1 MTTDF
6 GTKLE
11 AFEKQHGEAALREG
25 WVLSDTSGSE
35 NGPYQIQRVDCPE
48 DHDSGFPIPL
58 LDSDNDAW
66 TVVLTG
72 QEPHHKAALEFIK
85 GSNPIEYE
93 AICSFVTKLLEAL
106 E

>member
-6 GTKLE
+6 DTKLE

-48 DHDSGFPIPL
+48 DWESGFPIPL
-58 LDSDNDAW
+58 LESDNDAW
-66 TVVLTG
+66 TIVLIG
-72 QEPHHKAALEFIK
+72 REPHHKAALEFIEE
-85 GSNPIEYE
+85 SNPIEYE
-93 AICSFVTKLLEAL
+93 AIRSFAAKLLEAL
-106 E
+106 K